1 MNELSLST
9 HVLNLDTGRPADS
22 VAVTLYGPG
31 EIAPLASAVT
41 DSDGR
46 IRSWD
51 RPLPAEAGE
60 YQLVFDVGAWF
71 EARGKRSFY
80 SRIPIAFRVEH
91 AEEHYHVPLL
101 MNAYGY
107 STYRGS

>member
-1 MNELSLST
+1 MSKLSIST
-9 HVLNLDTGRPADS
+9 HVLDLDSGRPAEGLEVRLKAAEGNDS
-22 VAVTLYGPG
+22 AR
-31 EIAPLASAVT
+31 AWT

-46 IRSWD
+46 ITQWD
-51 RPLPAEAGE
+51 SRLPPEPGE

-71 EARGKRSFY
+71 ESRGRSNFY
-80 SRIPIAFRVEH
+80 PRIQIVFRVDNP
-91 AEEHYHVPLL
+91 EEHHHVPLL